1 MNKQAWID
9 YALKEGFESFE
20 IYESSSMER
29 TLSWFEGQR
38 DSFVTSKVTGF
49 SLRGIINGKMAN
61 MALEND
67 DDSLMENVI
76 RSMKEQAEA
85 ITAEDVS
92 VIRHPVEAV
101 SSPKADTWVKPE
113 IPEILDTMK
122 KLEEKLLAYDPRII
136 QVATIEWNEQTVI
149 REIVNSY
156 GMNIH
161 DENVVQVIF
170 AEAAAKEG
178 NDIKNDYHVEVVHD
192 LSQLDQDAFVKEL
205 ADSVLYKLN
214 ATSLKSNTYPVIFES
229 KAMTELFGALSAMFS
244 GELVS
249 KGISPVKASFIGE
262 KIFADCITIID
273 DPANPEA
280 LIRMAYDD
288 EGCPTSRKTLVENG
302 VLKMI
307 LHDSKSALR
316 METEST
322 GNGFKRSY
330 ASAVDVSPMNCCIQ
344 KGDKSLDELCA
355 QMKDGLVITSLQGL
369 HAGIRFITTD
379 FSLQCSGYWVKD
391 GKKDHS
397 VTLITVAA
405 NFIELMKNAYAVG
418 NDLNWKHHSIVCPS
432 IAFKG
437 CAVSGE

>member
-9 YALKEGFESFE
+9 YAIKEGFESFE
-20 IYESSSMER
+20 IYESSSAER
-29 TLSWFEGQR
+29 TLSWFQGQR
-38 DSFVTSKVTGF
+38 DSFVTSAVTGF

-67 DDSLMENVI
+67 DDNLMEDVI
-76 RSMKEQAEA
+76 GSMKEQAES
-85 ITAEDVS
+85 ITAEDIN
-92 VIRHPVEAV
+92 VIRHPMDAETL
-101 SSPKADTWVKPE
+101 PKADTWIVPE
-113 IPEILDTMK
+113 IPQIIQTMK
-122 KLEEKLLAYDPRII
+122 QLEQKLLAYDQRII
-136 QVATIEWNEQTVI
+136 QVTTIEWNEQTVK

-161 DENVVQVIF
+161 DENVVQVLV
-170 AEAAAKEG
+170 AGAAAKEG
-178 NDIKNDYHVEVVHD
+178 DDIKDDYHFEVVHD

-205 ADSVLYKLN
+205 ADSVLEKLN
-214 ATSLKSNTYPVIFES
+214 ATSMKINTYPVIFES
-229 KAMTELFGALSAMFS
+229 KAMTSLFQALVPMFS

-249 KGISPVKASFIGE
+249 KGISPLKASVGE

-273 DPANPEA
+273 DPSNPDA

-288 EGCPTSRKTLVENG
+288 EGCPTKRKVLVENG

-307 LHDSKSALR
+307 LQDSKSAAR
-316 METEST
+316 MGTAST
-322 GNGFKRSY
+322 GNGFKGSY
-330 ASAVDVSPMNCCIQ
+330 ASAVDVSPMNCCIE
-344 KGDKSLDELCA
+344 KGEKSLKELCED
-355 QMKDGLVITSLQGL
+355 MKDGLVITSLQGL

-405 NFIELMKNAYAVG
+405 NFMELMKNAYAVG
-418 NDLNWKHHSIVCPS
+418 NDLEWKHHSIVCPS

-437 CAVSGE
+437 CAISGE